1 MNEYPLAPKKNKLGA
16 LAFLEVGIF
25 EIFFV
30 GVVLILL
37 FGTLNYFNILSLSA
51 LYPQLSFLPQK
62 KVPPTISTLH
72 QLSCPSLKE
81 FCQKGEGVVKDGKY
95 IGFGGKLAS
104 ASAIFAA
111 FDGILSSTTSTFPKE
126 KNNQTTQKKFITAYL
141 DNAEL
146 GLRGIYYFRGSIP
159 KSGNV
164 IKGEQVAITNGK
176 TISIYD
182 NNSLIFSVIRDYPA
196 TNNPAILNKENFE

>member
-1 MNEYPLAPKKNKLGA
+1 MDDIAPQNPKANKSWLKVFA
-16 LAFLEVGIF
+16 LEVL
-25 EIFFV
+25 FV

-37 FGTLNYFNILSLSA
+37 FGILNYFNILSLSS
-51 LYPQLSFLPQK
+51 LYPQLGFLPQK
-62 KVPPTISTLH
+62 NMSQTISTLNK
-72 QLSCPSLKE
+72 LSCPSLKE
-81 FCQKGEGVVKDGKY
+81 FCQKGKSIIKDGKY

-182 NNSLIFSVIRDYPA
+182 NNSLIFSVIADYPA